1 MAYIILVITG
11 TSKPA
16 PQTSFL
22 SLGGASLHLVKLQ
35 LYSNQRILI
44 EMCRLFVSPTSTP
57 RSYGAAKYALT
68 PRNTPA
74 VIRTSSCGWE
84 PFSFVPRAPIRV
96 VALRQEIG
104 SFCSFNVYI
113 ESGGIA
119 LFSPF
124 LTRVS
129 MTRCAFHLLKYD
141 CRNGLSELL
150 APCIRL

>member
-16 PQTSFL
+16 PQTSIL

-57 RSYGAAKYALT
+57 RSYGAAKCSLT

-74 VIRTSSCGWE
+74 VMRTSRSWMGAV
-84 PFSFVPRAPIRV
+84 FYVPQAPIRV
-96 VALRQEIG
+96 VTIRQEIG
-104 SFCSFNVYI
+104 SFRSLMFYL
-113 ESGGIA
+113 SRGA
-119 LFSPF
+119 LPF
-124 LTRVS
+124 LPLS
-129 MTRCAFHLLKYD
+129 HSCKYD
-141 CRNGLSELL
+141 SLCFTR
-150 APCIRL
+150 A